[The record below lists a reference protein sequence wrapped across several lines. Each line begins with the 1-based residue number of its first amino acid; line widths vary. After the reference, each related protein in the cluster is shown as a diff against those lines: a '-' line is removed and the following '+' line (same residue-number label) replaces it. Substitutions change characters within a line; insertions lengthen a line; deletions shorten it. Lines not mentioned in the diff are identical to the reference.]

1 MSDPLSASRLGD
13 LPDAGYATK
22 RQRETSDAI
31 MFFMRDVERNRVL
44 LLSIV
49 VDGIDQW
56 RKVGARA
63 WKGLLIDRDL
73 LDSIYRGFPVGALLF
88 WQQAGVNP
96 AEQLL
101 ILIGQAEQAKRAAWD
116 KRASTKRASD
126 AGIRAAVKD
135 ARKEQMR
142 LANRKTFS

>member
-1 MSDPLSASRLGD
+1 MSDPYASSRLGD

-22 RQRETSDAI
+22 RQKETSDAI

-49 VDGIDQW
+49 VDGLGKW
-56 RKVGARA
+56 LTTSGKV
-63 WKGLLIDRDL
+63 WKGLLIDKDIL
-73 LDSIYRGFPVGALLF
+73 TSIFRYFVA
-88 WQQAGVNP
+88 QAGVNP
-96 AEQLL
+96 AAQLL
-101 ILIGQAEQAKRAAWD
+101 ILIGQAEQAKREAWD
-116 KRASTKRASD
+116 KRASTKRASE
-126 AGIRAAVKD
+126 AGIRAALKD